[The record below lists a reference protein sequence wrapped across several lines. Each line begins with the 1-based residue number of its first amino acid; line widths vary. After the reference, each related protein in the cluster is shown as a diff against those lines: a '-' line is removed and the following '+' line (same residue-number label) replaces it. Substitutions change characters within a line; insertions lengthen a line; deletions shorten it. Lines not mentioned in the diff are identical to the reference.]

1 MTPEKVYKLLA
12 ENGLYFTER
21 IMIHKRFP
29 LEVNAGK
36 RIDRTFILLQSSIL
50 SKTRLISN

>member
-36 RIDRTFILLQSSIL
+36 RIDRTFILLQSSI
-50 SKTRLISN
+50 